1 MIDFNRHIEIDNYLK
16 GALAPQEMAAFES
29 KLESDLHLQKELE
42 LQRNTNLLVKN
53 SAQFNLKSQLKNIH
67 KDQQKKKAKKK
78 ALKKKAMYAV
88 AAVIIASAVAAMAL
102 YFDKDD
108 SVSSNNDSSI
118 NEEVTQTTE
127 SQIEKTEIDTPYID
141 DNDETFVDD
150 TKVND
155 VLPVLVDDKAKK
167 ATKIQTTTE
176 PLEEPLGVSDLIE
189 DEGQIT
195 DIDLLNEVEEAPAS
209 GRNETEV
216 DDENYSTD
224 ACTFVNQTQPMF
236 DLVEPCFGGAQG
248 KIKMESNNDIYFTHY
263 SINNGDEFVSVLD
276 ELKVDVGRYQVVAKD
291 ENNCLSEVALVEVKY
306 GGCNYVIQPQL
317 FRHMEL
323 DLPQVSSTFTFEVR
337 NARSRSLVYTQLVEQ
352 TNAFVYK
359 GINQSRETLSLGN
372 YVYMFIDEDNKL
384 IAKGQ
389 VTIVQ

>member
-29 KLESDLHLQKELE
+29 KIESDVHLQKELE

-67 KDQQKKKAKKK
+67 KEQQKKKAKKK
-78 ALKKKAMYAV
+78 ALTKKGLYAV
-88 AAVIIASAVAAMAL
+88 AAVIIASAVVAMAL
-102 YFDKDD
+102 YIDE

-155 VLPVLVDDKAKK
+155 VLPVLVDDKDKK
-167 ATKIQTTTE
+167 ATKRQTTTE
-176 PLEEPLGVSDLIE
+176 PLEEPLAVSEVVE

-195 DIDLLNEVEEAPAS
+195 DNDLLNEVEEVPAS
-209 GRNETEV
+209 DSNETEV

-236 DLVEPCFGGAQG
+236 DLIEPCFGGAQG
-248 KIKMESNNDIYFTHY
+248 KIKMESSNDIYFTHY

-276 ELKVDVGRYQVVAKD
+276 ELKVDVGRHQVVAKD
-291 ENNCLSEVALVEVKY
+291 ENNCLSAVARVEVKY
-306 GGCNYVIQPQL
+306 GSCNYVIQPQL

-337 NARSRSLVYTQLVEQ
+337 NARSRALVYTQLVEQ